1 MSNNNRVL
9 KIFILCSAILAAS
22 FGAGAQVY
30 NGGLVDKS
38 VATIGNDVILLSDIE
53 QEVQMMQA
61 GGMVVDNSTR
71 CQILENLVSSRL
83 FLTQARLDS
92 LTVTDEQVK
101 EQVTARLDD
110 IMNRLGG
117 EKETEEY
124 FKKPIYKIKADW
136 TEMMRDQ
143 LLIQQMQQK
152 VYTSIPKMTPA
163 DVKRLCAETPAE
175 DLPVIPTQYR
185 LRQIV
190 VYPDKESAS
199 LVVKERLL
207 DLRERVL
214 AGEKFSALAR
224 MYSQDPGSATR
235 GGELGMR
242 SKTVYW
248 PQFSDAA
255 MSLKVGQVSQIV
267 ETPDG
272 FHIIQMI
279 EKKGDM
285 FNARHIL
292 IKPAYT
298 ASDRNKAFARLD
310 SIRTEIVNGKIPFD
324 MAAWLNSEDTK
335 TRTNGGMM
343 VDEYT
348 GSSLLEKDRLNP
360 ADFAVIKDMKVGDVS
375 EPFESRDTEGRGN
388 TIYKIVRL
396 DEELPSHTATFE
408 TDYDALVSMANE
420 KNARQAIEDFV
431 TEKKKTTHIKIDP
444 LFEGCKFVSEN
455 WIEK

>member
-1 MSNNNRVL
+1 MLNRGFS
-9 KIFILCSAILAAS
+9 IFIITVLLFAAG
-22 FGAGAQVY
+22 FGAKAQTY
-30 NGGLVDKS
+30 GGGLIDKS
-38 VATIGNDVILLSDIE
+38 IAIVGNDVILLSDIE
-53 QEVQMMQA
+53 EEVRMMLA
-61 GGMVVDNSTR
+61 SGMTVESNTR

-92 LTVTDEQVK
+92 LTVTDEQVR
-101 EQVTARLDD
+101 EQVEARLND
-110 IMNRLGG
+110 IMNRIGG

-124 FKKPIYKIKADW
+124 FKKPLYKIRADW
-136 TEMMRDQ
+136 TDVFRDQ

-163 DVKRLCAETPAE
+163 AIKELCAEMPAE
-175 DLPVIPTQYR
+175 DLPVIPTQYK

-190 VYPDKESAS
+190 LYPDKESAAM
-199 LVVKERLL
+199 VVKEKLL

-214 AGEKFSALAR
+214 AGEKFSSLAR
-224 MYSQDPGSATR
+224 LYSQDPGSATR

-272 FHIIQMI
+272 YHIIQMI

-292 IKPAYT
+292 IKPSYT

-310 SIRTEIVNGKIPFD
+310 SIKSEILSGNITFEA
-324 MAAWLNSEDTK
+324 AAWFNSEDPK

-348 GSSLLEKDRLNP
+348 GSASLEKDRLNP
-360 ADFAVIKDMKVGDVS
+360 ADYAVIKDMKQGDIS
-375 EPFESRDTEGRGN
+375 EPFESLDTEGRGH

-396 DEELPSHTATFE
+396 DEEIPSHTAPFE
-408 TDYDALVSMANE
+408 TDYDALVNMANE
-420 KNARQAIEDFV
+420 KNAHKAIENFV
-431 TEKKKTTHIKIDP
+431 EEKKKTTHIRIDP
-444 LFEGCKFVSEN
+444 LFAGCKFVNEE

>member
-1 MSNNNRVL
+1 MLNRGFS
-9 KIFILCSAILAAS
+9 IFIITVLMFAAG
-22 FGAGAQVY
+22 FGAKAQTY
-30 NGGLVDKS
+30 GGGLIDKS
-38 VATIGNDVILLSDIE
+38 IAIVGNDVILLSDIE
-53 QEVQMMQA
+53 EEVRMMLA
-61 GGMVVDNSTR
+61 SGMTVESNTR

-101 EQVTARLDD
+101 EQVEARLND
-110 IMNRLGG
+110 IMNRIGG

-124 FKKPIYKIKADW
+124 FKKPLYKIRADW
-136 TEMMRDQ
+136 TDVFRDQ

-163 DVKRLCAETPAE
+163 AIKELCAEMPAE
-175 DLPVIPTQYR
+175 DLPVIPTQYK

-190 VYPDKESAS
+190 LYPDKESAAM
-199 LVVKERLL
+199 VVKEKLL

-214 AGEKFSALAR
+214 AGEKFSSLAR
-224 MYSQDPGSATR
+224 LYSQDPGSATR

-272 FHIIQMI
+272 YHIIQMI

-292 IKPAYT
+292 IKPSYT

-310 SIRTEIVNGKIPFD
+310 SIKSEILGGNVTFEA
-324 MAAWLNSEDTK
+324 AAWFNSEDPK
-335 TRTNGGMM
+335 TRTSGGMM

-348 GSSLLEKDRLNP
+348 GSASLEKDRLNP
-360 ADFAVIKDMKVGDVS
+360 ADYAVIKDMKQGDIS
-375 EPFESRDTEGRGN
+375 EPFESLDTEGRGH

-396 DEELPSHTATFE
+396 DEEIPSHTATFE
-408 TDYDALVSMANE
+408 TDYDALVNMANE
-420 KNARQAIEDFV
+420 KNAHKAIENFV
-431 TEKKKTTHIKIDP
+431 EEKKKTTHIRIDP
-444 LFEGCKFVSEN
+444 LFAGCKFVNEE

>member
-1 MSNNNRVL
+1 MLNRGFS
-9 KIFILCSAILAAS
+9 IFIITVLLFAAG
-22 FGAGAQVY
+22 FGAKAQTY
-30 NGGLVDKS
+30 GGGLIDKS
-38 VATIGNDVILLSDIE
+38 IAIVGNDVILLSDIE
-53 QEVQMMQA
+53 EEVRMMQA
-61 GGMVVDNSTR
+61 SGMTVESNTR

-92 LTVTDEQVK
+92 LTVTDDQVK
-101 EQVTARLDD
+101 EQVEARLND
-110 IMNRLGG
+110 IMNRIGG

-124 FKKPIYKIKADW
+124 FKKPLYKIRADW
-136 TEMMRDQ
+136 TDVFRDQ

-163 DVKRLCAETPAE
+163 AIKELCAEMPAE
-175 DLPVIPTQYR
+175 DLPVIPTQYK

-190 VYPDKESAS
+190 LYPDKESAAM
-199 LVVKERLL
+199 VVKEKLL

-214 AGEKFSALAR
+214 AGEKFSSLAR
-224 MYSQDPGSATR
+224 LYSQDPGSSTR

-272 FHIIQMI
+272 YHIIQMI

-292 IKPAYT
+292 IKPSYT

-310 SIRTEIVNGKIPFD
+310 SIKSEILGGNVTFEA
-324 MAAWLNSEDTK
+324 AAWFNSEDPK
-335 TRTNGGMM
+335 TRTSGGMM

-348 GSSLLEKDRLNP
+348 GSASLEKDRLNP
-360 ADFAVIKDMKVGDVS
+360 ADYAVIKDMKQGDIS
-375 EPFESRDTEGRGN
+375 EPFESLDTEGRGH

-396 DEELPSHTATFE
+396 DEEIPSHTATFE
-408 TDYDALVSMANE
+408 TDYDALVNMANE
-420 KNARQAIEDFV
+420 KNARKAIENFV
-431 TEKKKTTHIKIDP
+431 EEKKKTTHIRIDP
-444 LFEGCKFVSEN
+444 LFAGCKFVNEE

>member
-1 MSNNNRVL
+1 MLNRGFS
-9 KIFILCSAILAAS
+9 IFIITVLLFAAG
-22 FGAGAQVY
+22 FGAKAQTY
-30 NGGLVDKS
+30 GGGLIDKS
-38 VATIGNDVILLSDIE
+38 IAIVGNDVILLSDIE
-53 QEVQMMQA
+53 EEVRMMQA
-61 GGMVVDNSTR
+61 SGMTVESSTR

-101 EQVTARLDD
+101 EQVEARLND
-110 IMNRLGG
+110 IMNRIGG

-124 FKKPIYKIKADW
+124 FKKPLYKIRADW
-136 TEMMRDQ
+136 TDVFRDQ

-163 DVKRLCAETPAE
+163 AIKELCAEMPAE
-175 DLPVIPTQYR
+175 DLPVIPTQYK

-190 VYPDKESAS
+190 LYPDKESAAM
-199 LVVKERLL
+199 VVKEKLL

-214 AGEKFSALAR
+214 AGEKFSSLAR
-224 MYSQDPGSATR
+224 LYSQDPGSATR

-272 FHIIQMI
+272 YHIIQMI

-292 IKPAYT
+292 IKPSYT

-310 SIRTEIVNGKIPFD
+310 SIKSEILGGNVTFEA
-324 MAAWLNSEDTK
+324 AAWFNSEDPK
-335 TRTNGGMM
+335 TRTSGGMM

-348 GSSLLEKDRLNP
+348 GSASLEKDRLNP
-360 ADFAVIKDMKVGDVS
+360 ADYAVIKDLKPGDIS
-375 EPFESRDTEGRGN
+375 EPFESLDTEGHGH

-396 DEELPSHTATFE
+396 DEEIPSHTATFE
-408 TDYDALVSMANE
+408 TDYDALVNMANE
-420 KNARQAIEDFV
+420 KNAHKAIENFV
-431 TEKKKTTHIKIDP
+431 EEKKKTTHIRIDP
-444 LFEGCKFVSEN
+444 LFAGCKFVNEE

>member
-1 MSNNNRVL
+1 MLNRGFS
-9 KIFILCSAILAAS
+9 IFIITVLLFAAG
-22 FGAGAQVY
+22 FGAKAQTY
-30 NGGLVDKS
+30 GGGLIDKS
-38 VATIGNDVILLSDIE
+38 IAIVGNDVILLSDIE
-53 QEVQMMQA
+53 EEVRMMLA
-61 GGMVVDNSTR
+61 SGMTVESNTR

-92 LTVTDEQVK
+92 LTVTDEQVR
-101 EQVTARLDD
+101 EQVEARLND
-110 IMNRLGG
+110 IMNRIGG

-124 FKKPIYKIKADW
+124 FKKPLYKIRADW
-136 TEMMRDQ
+136 TDVFRDQ

-163 DVKRLCAETPAE
+163 AIKELCAEMPAE
-175 DLPVIPTQYR
+175 DLPVIPTQYK

-190 VYPDKESAS
+190 LYPDKESAAM
-199 LVVKERLL
+199 VVKEKLL

-214 AGEKFSALAR
+214 AGEKFSSLAR
-224 MYSQDPGSATR
+224 LYSQDPGSATR

-272 FHIIQMI
+272 YHIIQMI

-292 IKPAYT
+292 IKPSYT

-310 SIRTEIVNGKIPFD
+310 SIKSEILSGNITFEA
-324 MAAWLNSEDTK
+324 AAWFNSEDPK
-335 TRTNGGMM
+335 TRTSGGMM

-348 GSSLLEKDRLNP
+348 GSASLEKDRLNP
-360 ADFAVIKDMKVGDVS
+360 ADYAVIKDMKQGDIS
-375 EPFESRDTEGRGN
+375 EPFESLDTEGRGH

-396 DEELPSHTATFE
+396 DEEIPSHTATFE
-408 TDYDALVSMANE
+408 TDYDALVNMANE
-420 KNARQAIEDFV
+420 KNAHKAIENFV
-431 TEKKKTTHIKIDP
+431 EEKKKTTHIRIDP
-444 LFEGCKFVSEN
+444 LFAGCKFVNEE

>member
-1 MSNNNRVL
+1 MLNRGFS
-9 KIFILCSAILAAS
+9 IFIITVLLLTAG
-22 FGAGAQVY
+22 FGAKAQTY
-30 NGGLVDKS
+30 GGGLIDKS
-38 VATIGNDVILLSDIE
+38 IAIVGNDVILLSDIE
-53 QEVQMMQA
+53 EEVRMMQA
-61 GGMVVDNSTR
+61 SGMTVESNTR

-92 LTVTDEQVK
+92 LTVTDEQVR
-101 EQVTARLDD
+101 EQVEARLND
-110 IMNRLGG
+110 IMNRIGG

-124 FKKPIYKIKADW
+124 FKKPLYKIRADW
-136 TEMMRDQ
+136 TDVFRDQ

-163 DVKRLCAETPAE
+163 AIKELCAEMPAE
-175 DLPVIPTQYR
+175 DLPVIPTQYK

-190 VYPDKESAS
+190 LYPDKESAAM
-199 LVVKERLL
+199 VVKEKLL

-214 AGEKFSALAR
+214 AGEKFSSLAR
-224 MYSQDPGSATR
+224 LYSQDPGSATR

-272 FHIIQMI
+272 YHIIQMI

-292 IKPAYT
+292 IKPSYT

-310 SIRTEIVNGKIPFD
+310 SIKSEILGGNVTFEA
-324 MAAWLNSEDTK
+324 AAWFNSEDPK
-335 TRTNGGMM
+335 TRTSGGMM

-348 GSSLLEKDRLNP
+348 GSASLEKDRLNP
-360 ADFAVIKDMKVGDVS
+360 ADYAVIKDLKPGDIS
-375 EPFESRDTEGRGN
+375 EPFESLDTEGRGH

-396 DEELPSHTATFE
+396 DEEIPSHTATFE
-408 TDYDALVSMANE
+408 TDYDALVNMANE
-420 KNARQAIEDFV
+420 KNAHKAIENFV
-431 TEKKKTTHIKIDP
+431 EEKKKTTHIRIDP
-444 LFEGCKFVSEN
+444 LFAGCKFVNEE

>member
-1 MSNNNRVL
+1 MLNRGFS
-9 KIFILCSAILAAS
+9 IFIITVLLFAAGI
-22 FGAGAQVY
+22 GAKAQTY
-30 NGGLVDKS
+30 GGGLIDKS
-38 VATIGNDVILLSDIE
+38 IAIVGNDVILLSDIE
-53 QEVQMMQA
+53 EEVRMMLA
-61 GGMVVDNSTR
+61 SGMTVESNTR

-92 LTVTDEQVK
+92 LTVTDEQVR
-101 EQVTARLDD
+101 EQVEARLND
-110 IMNRLGG
+110 IMNRIGG

-124 FKKPIYKIKADW
+124 FKKPLYKIRADW
-136 TEMMRDQ
+136 TDVFRDQ

-163 DVKRLCAETPAE
+163 AIKELCAEMPAE
-175 DLPVIPTQYR
+175 DLPVIPTQYK

-190 VYPDKESAS
+190 LYPDKESAAM
-199 LVVKERLL
+199 VVKEKLL

-214 AGEKFSALAR
+214 AGEKFSSLAR
-224 MYSQDPGSATR
+224 LYSQDPGSATR

-272 FHIIQMI
+272 YHIIQMI

-292 IKPAYT
+292 IKPSYT

-310 SIRTEIVNGKIPFD
+310 SIKSEILSGNVTFEA
-324 MAAWLNSEDTK
+324 AAWFNSEDPK

-348 GSSLLEKDRLNP
+348 GSASLEKDRLNP
-360 ADFAVIKDMKVGDVS
+360 ADYAVIKDLKPGDIS
-375 EPFESRDTEGRGN
+375 EPFESLDTEGRGH

-396 DEELPSHTATFE
+396 DEEIPSHTATFE
-408 TDYDALVSMANE
+408 TDYDALVNMANE
-420 KNARQAIEDFV
+420 KNAHNAIENFV
-431 TEKKKTTHIKIDP
+431 EEKKKTTHIRIDP
-444 LFEGCKFVSEN
+444 LFAGCKFVNEE

>member
-1 MSNNNRVL
+1 MLASGMTVESN
-9 KIFILCSAILAAS
+9 
-22 FGAGAQVY
+22 
-30 NGGLVDKS
+30 
-38 VATIGNDVILLSDIE
+38 
-53 QEVQMMQA
+53 
-61 GGMVVDNSTR
+61 TR

-101 EQVTARLDD
+101 EQVEARLND
-110 IMNRLGG
+110 IMNRIGG

-124 FKKPIYKIKADW
+124 FKKPLYKIRADW
-136 TEMMRDQ
+136 TDVFRDQ

-163 DVKRLCAETPAE
+163 AIKELCAEMPAE
-175 DLPVIPTQYR
+175 DLPVIPTQYK

-190 VYPDKESAS
+190 LYPDKESAAM
-199 LVVKERLL
+199 VVKEKLL

-214 AGEKFSALAR
+214 AGEKFSSLAR
-224 MYSQDPGSATR
+224 LYSQDPGSATR

-272 FHIIQMI
+272 YHIIQMI

-292 IKPAYT
+292 IKPSYT

-310 SIRTEIVNGKIPFD
+310 SIKSEILGGNITFEA
-324 MAAWLNSEDTK
+324 AAWFNSEDPK
-335 TRTNGGMM
+335 TRTSGGMM

-348 GSSLLEKDRLNP
+348 GSASLEKDRLNP
-360 ADFAVIKDMKVGDVS
+360 ADYAVIKDMKQGDIS
-375 EPFESRDTEGRGN
+375 EPFESLDTEGRGH

-396 DEELPSHTATFE
+396 DEEIPSHTATFE
-408 TDYDALVSMANE
+408 TDYDALVNMANE
-420 KNARQAIEDFV
+420 KNAHKAIENFV
-431 TEKKKTTHIKIDP
+431 EEKKKTTHIRIDP
-444 LFEGCKFVSEN
+444 LFAGCKFVNEE

>member
-1 MSNNNRVL
+1 MLNRGFS
-9 KIFILCSAILAAS
+9 IFIITVLLFAAG
-22 FGAGAQVY
+22 FGAKAQTY
-30 NGGLVDKS
+30 GGGLIDKS
-38 VATIGNDVILLSDIE
+38 IAIVGNDVILLSDIE
-53 QEVQMMQA
+53 EEVRMMLA
-61 GGMVVDNSTR
+61 SGMTVESNTR

-92 LTVTDEQVK
+92 LTVTDEQVR
-101 EQVTARLDD
+101 EQVEARLND
-110 IMNRLGG
+110 IMNRIGG

-124 FKKPIYKIKADW
+124 FKKPLYKIRADW
-136 TEMMRDQ
+136 TDVFRDQ

-163 DVKRLCAETPAE
+163 AIKELCAEMPAE
-175 DLPVIPTQYR
+175 DLPVIPTQYK

-190 VYPDKESAS
+190 LYPDKESAAM
-199 LVVKERLL
+199 VVKEKLL

-214 AGEKFSALAR
+214 AGEKFSSLAR
-224 MYSQDPGSATR
+224 LYSQDPGSATR

-272 FHIIQMI
+272 YHIIQMI

-292 IKPAYT
+292 IKPSYT

-310 SIRTEIVNGKIPFD
+310 SIKSEILSGNVTFEA
-324 MAAWLNSEDTK
+324 AAWFNSEDPK

-348 GSSLLEKDRLNP
+348 GSASLEKDRLNP
-360 ADFAVIKDMKVGDVS
+360 ADYAVIKDLKPGDIS
-375 EPFESRDTEGRGN
+375 EPFESLDTEGRGH

-396 DEELPSHTATFE
+396 DEEIPSHTATFE
-408 TDYDALVSMANE
+408 TDYDALVNMANE
-420 KNARQAIEDFV
+420 KNAHKAIENFV
-431 TEKKKTTHIKIDP
+431 EEKKKTTHIRIDP
-444 LFEGCKFVSEN
+444 LFAGCKFVNEE

>member
-1 MSNNNRVL
+1 MLNRGFS
-9 KIFILCSAILAAS
+9 IFIITVLMFAAG
-22 FGAGAQVY
+22 FGAKAQTY
-30 NGGLVDKS
+30 GGGLIDKS
-38 VATIGNDVILLSDIE
+38 IAIVGNDVILLSDIE
-53 QEVQMMQA
+53 EEVRMMLA
-61 GGMVVDNSTR
+61 SGMTVESNTR

-101 EQVTARLDD
+101 EQVEARLND
-110 IMNRLGG
+110 IMNRIGG

-124 FKKPIYKIKADW
+124 FKKPLYKIRADW
-136 TEMMRDQ
+136 TDVFRDQ

-163 DVKRLCAETPAE
+163 AIKELCAEMPAE
-175 DLPVIPTQYR
+175 DLPVIPTQYK

-190 VYPDKESAS
+190 LYPDKESAAM
-199 LVVKERLL
+199 VVKEKLL

-214 AGEKFSALAR
+214 AGEKFSSLAR
-224 MYSQDPGSATR
+224 LYSQDPGSATR

-272 FHIIQMI
+272 YHIIQMI

-292 IKPAYT
+292 IKPSYT

-310 SIRTEIVNGKIPFD
+310 SIKSEILGGNITFEA
-324 MAAWLNSEDTK
+324 AAWFNSEDPK
-335 TRTNGGMM
+335 TRTSGGMM

-348 GSSLLEKDRLNP
+348 GSASLEKDRLNP
-360 ADFAVIKDMKVGDVS
+360 ADYAVIKDMKQGDIS
-375 EPFESRDTEGRGN
+375 EPFESLDTEGRGH

-396 DEELPSHTATFE
+396 DEEIPSHTATFE
-408 TDYDALVSMANE
+408 TDYDALVNMANE
-420 KNARQAIEDFV
+420 KNAHKAIENFV
-431 TEKKKTTHIKIDP
+431 EEKKKTTHIRIDP
-444 LFEGCKFVSEN
+444 LFAGCKFVNEE

>member
-1 MSNNNRVL
+1 MLNRGFS
-9 KIFILCSAILAAS
+9 IFIITVLLFAAGI
-22 FGAGAQVY
+22 GAKAQTY
-30 NGGLVDKS
+30 GGGLIDKS
-38 VATIGNDVILLSDIE
+38 IAIVGNDVILLSDIE
-53 QEVQMMQA
+53 EEVRMMLA
-61 GGMVVDNSTR
+61 SGMTVESNTR

-92 LTVTDEQVK
+92 LTVTDEQVR
-101 EQVTARLDD
+101 EQVEARLND
-110 IMNRLGG
+110 IMNRIGG

-124 FKKPIYKIKADW
+124 FKKPLYKIRADW
-136 TEMMRDQ
+136 TDVFRDQ

-163 DVKRLCAETPAE
+163 AIKELCAEMPAE
-175 DLPVIPTQYR
+175 DLPVIPTQYK

-190 VYPDKESAS
+190 LYPDKESAAM
-199 LVVKERLL
+199 VVKEKLL

-214 AGEKFSALAR
+214 AGEKFSSLAR
-224 MYSQDPGSATR
+224 LYSQDPGSATR

-272 FHIIQMI
+272 YHIIQMI

-292 IKPAYT
+292 IKPSYT

-310 SIRTEIVNGKIPFD
+310 SIKSEILSGNVTFEA
-324 MAAWLNSEDTK
+324 AAWFNSEDPK
-335 TRTNGGMM
+335 TRTSGGMM

-348 GSSLLEKDRLNP
+348 GSASLEKDRLNP
-360 ADFAVIKDMKVGDVS
+360 ADYAVIKDLKPGDIS
-375 EPFESRDTEGRGN
+375 EPFESLDTEGRGH

-396 DEELPSHTATFE
+396 DEEIPSHTATFE
-408 TDYDALVSMANE
+408 TDYDALVNMANE
-420 KNARQAIEDFV
+420 KNAHKAIENV
-431 TEKKKTTHIKIDP
+431 GEEKKKTTHIRIDP
-444 LFEGCKFVSEN
+444 LFAGCKFVNEE

>member
-1 MSNNNRVL
+1 MLNRGFS
-9 KIFILCSAILAAS
+9 IFIITVLLFAAG
-22 FGAGAQVY
+22 FGAKAQTY
-30 NGGLVDKS
+30 GGGLIDKS
-38 VATIGNDVILLSDIE
+38 IAIVGNDVILLSDIE
-53 QEVQMMQA
+53 EEVRMMLA
-61 GGMVVDNSTR
+61 SGMTVESNTR

-101 EQVTARLDD
+101 EQVEARLND
-110 IMNRLGG
+110 IMNRIGG

-124 FKKPIYKIKADW
+124 FKKPLYKIRADW
-136 TEMMRDQ
+136 TDVFRDQ

-163 DVKRLCAETPAE
+163 AIKELCAEMPAE
-175 DLPVIPTQYR
+175 DLPVIPTQYK

-190 VYPDKESAS
+190 LYPDKESAAM
-199 LVVKERLL
+199 VVKEKLL

-214 AGEKFSALAR
+214 AGEKFSSLAR
-224 MYSQDPGSATR
+224 LYSQDPGSATR

-272 FHIIQMI
+272 YHIIQMI

-292 IKPAYT
+292 IKPSYT

-310 SIRTEIVNGKIPFD
+310 SIKSEILGGNVTFEA
-324 MAAWLNSEDTK
+324 AAWFNSEDPK
-335 TRTNGGMM
+335 TRTSGGMM

-348 GSSLLEKDRLNP
+348 GSASLEKDRLNP
-360 ADFAVIKDMKVGDVS
+360 ADYAVIKDLKPGDIS
-375 EPFESRDTEGRGN
+375 EPFESLDTEGRGH

-396 DEELPSHTATFE
+396 DEEIPSHTASFE
-408 TDYDALVSMANE
+408 TDYDALVNMANE
-420 KNARQAIEDFV
+420 KNAHKAIENFV
-431 TEKKKTTHIKIDP
+431 EEKKKTTHIRIDP
-444 LFEGCKFVSEN
+444 LFAGCKFVNEE

>member
-1 MSNNNRVL
+1 MLNRGFS
-9 KIFILCSAILAAS
+9 IFIITVLMFAAG
-22 FGAGAQVY
+22 FGAKAQTY
-30 NGGLVDKS
+30 GGGLIDKS
-38 VATIGNDVILLSDIE
+38 IAIVGNDVILLSDIE
-53 QEVQMMQA
+53 EEVRMMLA
-61 GGMVVDNSTR
+61 SGMTIESNTR

-92 LTVTDEQVK
+92 LTVTDEQVR
-101 EQVTARLDD
+101 EQVEARLND
-110 IMNRLGG
+110 IMNRIGG

-124 FKKPIYKIKADW
+124 FKKPLYKIRADW
-136 TEMMRDQ
+136 TDVFRDQ

-163 DVKRLCAETPAE
+163 AIKELCAEMPAE
-175 DLPVIPTQYR
+175 DLPVIPTQYK

-190 VYPDKESAS
+190 LYPDKVSAAM
-199 LVVKERLL
+199 VVKEKLL

-214 AGEKFSALAR
+214 AGEKFSSLAR
-224 MYSQDPGSATR
+224 LYSQDPGSATR

-272 FHIIQMI
+272 YHIIQMI

-292 IKPAYT
+292 IKPSYT

-310 SIRTEIVNGKIPFD
+310 SIKSEILGGNVTFEA
-324 MAAWLNSEDTK
+324 AAWFNSEDPK
-335 TRTNGGMM
+335 TRTSGGMM

-348 GSSLLEKDRLNP
+348 GSASLEKDRLNP
-360 ADFAVIKDMKVGDVS
+360 ADYAVIKDMKQGDIS
-375 EPFESRDTEGRGN
+375 EPFESLDTEGRGH

-396 DEELPSHTATFE
+396 DEEIPSHTATFE
-408 TDYDALVSMANE
+408 TDYDALVNMANE
-420 KNARQAIEDFV
+420 KNAHKAIENFV
-431 TEKKKTTHIKIDP
+431 EEKKKTTHIRIDP
-444 LFEGCKFVSEN
+444 LFAGCKFVNEE

>member
-1 MSNNNRVL
+1 MLNRGFS
-9 KIFILCSAILAAS
+9 IFIITVLLFAAG
-22 FGAGAQVY
+22 FGAKAQTY
-30 NGGLVDKS
+30 GGGLIDKS
-38 VATIGNDVILLSDIE
+38 IAIVGNDVILLSDIE
-53 QEVQMMQA
+53 EEVRMMLA
-61 GGMVVDNSTR
+61 SGMTVESNTR

-92 LTVTDEQVK
+92 LTVTDEQVR
-101 EQVTARLDD
+101 EQVEARLND
-110 IMNRLGG
+110 IMNRIGG

-124 FKKPIYKIKADW
+124 FKKPLYKIRADW
-136 TEMMRDQ
+136 TDVFRDQ

-163 DVKRLCAETPAE
+163 AIKELCAEMPAE
-175 DLPVIPTQYR
+175 DLPVIPTQYK

-190 VYPDKESAS
+190 LYPDKESAAM
-199 LVVKERLL
+199 VVKEKLL

-214 AGEKFSALAR
+214 AGEKFSSLAR
-224 MYSQDPGSATR
+224 LYSQDPGSATR

-272 FHIIQMI
+272 YHIIQMI

-292 IKPAYT
+292 IKPSYT

-310 SIRTEIVNGKIPFD
+310 SIKSEILSGNITFEA
-324 MAAWLNSEDTK
+324 AAWFNSEDPK

-348 GSSLLEKDRLNP
+348 GSASLEKDRLNP
-360 ADFAVIKDMKVGDVS
+360 ADYAVIKDLKPGDIS
-375 EPFESRDTEGRGN
+375 EPFESLDTEGRGH

-396 DEELPSHTATFE
+396 DEEIPSHTATFE
-408 TDYDALVSMANE
+408 TDYDALVNMANE
-420 KNARQAIEDFV
+420 KNAHKAIENFV
-431 TEKKKTTHIKIDP
+431 EEKKKTTHIRIDP
-444 LFEGCKFVSEN
+444 LFAGCKFVNEE

>member
-1 MSNNNRVL
+1 MLNRGFS
-9 KIFILCSAILAAS
+9 IFIITVLLFAAG
-22 FGAGAQVY
+22 FGAKAQTY
-30 NGGLVDKS
+30 GGGLIDKS
-38 VATIGNDVILLSDIE
+38 IAIVGNDVILLSDIE
-53 QEVQMMQA
+53 EEVRMMLA
-61 GGMVVDNSTR
+61 SGMTVESNTR

-92 LTVTDEQVK
+92 LTVTDEQVR
-101 EQVTARLDD
+101 EQVEARLND
-110 IMNRLGG
+110 IMNRIGG

-124 FKKPIYKIKADW
+124 FKKPLYKIRADW
-136 TEMMRDQ
+136 TDVFRDQ

-163 DVKRLCAETPAE
+163 AIKELCAEMPAE
-175 DLPVIPTQYR
+175 DLPVIPTQYK

-190 VYPDKESAS
+190 LYPDKESAAM
-199 LVVKERLL
+199 VVKEKLL

-214 AGEKFSALAR
+214 AGEKFSSLAR
-224 MYSQDPGSATR
+224 LYSQDPGSATR

-272 FHIIQMI
+272 YHIIQMI

-292 IKPAYT
+292 IKPSYT

-310 SIRTEIVNGKIPFD
+310 SIKSEILGGNITFEA
-324 MAAWLNSEDTK
+324 AAWFNSEDPK
-335 TRTNGGMM
+335 TRTSGGMM

-348 GSSLLEKDRLNP
+348 GSASLEKDRLNP
-360 ADFAVIKDMKVGDVS
+360 ADYAVIKDLKPGDIS
-375 EPFESRDTEGRGN
+375 EPFESLDTEGRGH

-396 DEELPSHTATFE
+396 DEEIPSHTATFE
-408 TDYDALVSMANE
+408 TDYDALVNMANE
-420 KNARQAIEDFV
+420 KNAHKAIENFV
-431 TEKKKTTHIKIDP
+431 EEKKKTTHIRIDP
-444 LFEGCKFVSEN
+444 LFAGCKFVNEE

>member
-1 MSNNNRVL
+1 MLNRGFS
-9 KIFILCSAILAAS
+9 IFIITVLLFAAG
-22 FGAGAQVY
+22 FGAKAQTY
-30 NGGLVDKS
+30 GGGLIDKS
-38 VATIGNDVILLSDIE
+38 IAIVGNDVILLSDIE
-53 QEVQMMQA
+53 EEVRMMQA
-61 GGMVVDNSTR
+61 SGMTVESSTR

-101 EQVTARLDD
+101 EQVEARLND
-110 IMNRLGG
+110 IMNRIGG

-124 FKKPIYKIKADW
+124 FKKPLYKIRADW
-136 TEMMRDQ
+136 TDVFRDQ

-163 DVKRLCAETPAE
+163 AIKELCAEMPAE
-175 DLPVIPTQYR
+175 DLPVIPTQYK

-190 VYPDKESAS
+190 LYPDKESAAM
-199 LVVKERLL
+199 VVKEKLL

-214 AGEKFSALAR
+214 AGEKFSSLAR
-224 MYSQDPGSATR
+224 LYSQDPGSATR

-272 FHIIQMI
+272 YHIIQMI

-292 IKPAYT
+292 IKPSYT

-310 SIRTEIVNGKIPFD
+310 SIKSEILGGNVTFEA
-324 MAAWLNSEDTK
+324 AAWFNSEDPK
-335 TRTNGGMM
+335 TRTSGGMM

-348 GSSLLEKDRLNP
+348 GSASLEKDRLNP
-360 ADFAVIKDMKVGDVS
+360 ADYAVIKDLKPGDIS
-375 EPFESRDTEGRGN
+375 EPFESLDTEGRGH

-396 DEELPSHTATFE
+396 DEEIPSHTATFE
-408 TDYDALVSMANE
+408 TDYDALVNMANE
-420 KNARQAIEDFV
+420 KNAHKAIENFV
-431 TEKKKTTHIKIDP
+431 EEKKKTTHIRIDP
-444 LFEGCKFVSEN
+444 LFAGCKFVNEA

>member
-1 MSNNNRVL
+1 MLNRGFS
-9 KIFILCSAILAAS
+9 IFIITVLLFAAG
-22 FGAGAQVY
+22 FGAKAQTY
-30 NGGLVDKS
+30 GGGLIDKS
-38 VATIGNDVILLSDIE
+38 IAIVGNDVILLSDIE
-53 QEVQMMQA
+53 EEVRMMQA
-61 GGMVVDNSTR
+61 SGMTVESNTR

-92 LTVTDEQVK
+92 LTVTDEQVR
-101 EQVTARLDD
+101 EQVEARLND
-110 IMNRLGG
+110 IMNRIGG

-124 FKKPIYKIKADW
+124 FKKPLYKIRADW
-136 TEMMRDQ
+136 TDVFRDQ

-163 DVKRLCAETPAE
+163 AIKELCAEMPAE
-175 DLPVIPTQYR
+175 DLPVIPTQYK

-190 VYPDKESAS
+190 LYPDKESAAM
-199 LVVKERLL
+199 VVKEKLL

-214 AGEKFSALAR
+214 AGEKFSSLAR
-224 MYSQDPGSATR
+224 LYSQDPGSATR

-272 FHIIQMI
+272 YHIIQMI

-292 IKPAYT
+292 IKPSYT

-310 SIRTEIVNGKIPFD
+310 SIKSEILGGNVTFEA
-324 MAAWLNSEDTK
+324 AAWFNSEDPK
-335 TRTNGGMM
+335 TRTSGGMM

-348 GSSLLEKDRLNP
+348 GSASLEKDRLNP
-360 ADFAVIKDMKVGDVS
+360 ADYAVIKDLKPGDIS
-375 EPFESRDTEGRGN
+375 EPFESLDTEGRGH

-396 DEELPSHTATFE
+396 DEEIPSHTATFE
-408 TDYDALVSMANE
+408 TDYDALVNMANE
-420 KNARQAIEDFV
+420 KNAHKAIENFV
-431 TEKKKTTHIKIDP
+431 EEKKKTTHIRIDP
-444 LFEGCKFVSEN
+444 LFAGCKFVNEE

>member
-1 MSNNNRVL
+1 MLNRGFS
-9 KIFILCSAILAAS
+9 IFIITVLLFAAGI
-22 FGAGAQVY
+22 GAKAQTY
-30 NGGLVDKS
+30 GGGLIDKS
-38 VATIGNDVILLSDIE
+38 IAIVGNDVILLSDIE
-53 QEVQMMQA
+53 EEVRMMLA
-61 GGMVVDNSTR
+61 SGMTVESNTR

-92 LTVTDEQVK
+92 LTVTDEQVR
-101 EQVTARLDD
+101 EQVEARLND
-110 IMNRLGG
+110 IMNRIGG

-124 FKKPIYKIKADW
+124 FKKPLYKIRADW
-136 TEMMRDQ
+136 TDVFRDQ

-163 DVKRLCAETPAE
+163 AIKELCAEMPAE
-175 DLPVIPTQYR
+175 DLPVIPTQYK

-190 VYPDKESAS
+190 LYPDKESAAM
-199 LVVKERLL
+199 VVKEKLL

-214 AGEKFSALAR
+214 AGEKFSSLAR
-224 MYSQDPGSATR
+224 LYSQDPGSATR

-272 FHIIQMI
+272 YHIIQMI

-292 IKPAYT
+292 IKPSYT

-310 SIRTEIVNGKIPFD
+310 SIKSEILSGNVTFEA
-324 MAAWLNSEDTK
+324 AAWFNSEDPK

-348 GSSLLEKDRLNP
+348 GSASLEKDRLNP
-360 ADFAVIKDMKVGDVS
+360 ADYAVIKDLKPGDIS
-375 EPFESRDTEGRGN
+375 EPFESLDTEGRGH

-396 DEELPSHTATFE
+396 DEEIPSHTATFE
-408 TDYDALVSMANE
+408 TDYDALVNMANE
-420 KNARQAIEDFV
+420 KNAHKAIENFV
-431 TEKKKTTHIKIDP
+431 EEKKKTTHIRIDP
-444 LFEGCKFVSEN
+444 LFAGCKFVNEE

>member
-1 MSNNNRVL
+1 MLNRGFS
-9 KIFILCSAILAAS
+9 IFIITVLLFAAG
-22 FGAGAQVY
+22 FGAKAQTY
-30 NGGLVDKS
+30 GGGLIDKS
-38 VATIGNDVILLSDIE
+38 IAIVGNDVILLSDIE
-53 QEVQMMQA
+53 EEVRMMLA
-61 GGMVVDNSTR
+61 SGMTVESNTR

-101 EQVTARLDD
+101 EQVEARLND
-110 IMNRLGG
+110 IMNRIGG

-124 FKKPIYKIKADW
+124 FKKPLYKIRADW
-136 TEMMRDQ
+136 TDVFRDQ

-163 DVKRLCAETPAE
+163 AIKELCAEMPAE
-175 DLPVIPTQYR
+175 DLPVIPTQYK

-190 VYPDKESAS
+190 LYPDKESAAM
-199 LVVKERLL
+199 VVKEKLL

-214 AGEKFSALAR
+214 AGEKFSSLAR
-224 MYSQDPGSATR
+224 LYSQDPGSATR

-272 FHIIQMI
+272 YHIIQMI

-292 IKPAYT
+292 IKPSYT

-310 SIRTEIVNGKIPFD
+310 SIKSEILAGNITFEA
-324 MAAWLNSEDTK
+324 AAWFNSEDPK
-335 TRTNGGMM
+335 TRTSGGMM

-348 GSSLLEKDRLNP
+348 GSASLEKDRLNP
-360 ADFAVIKDMKVGDVS
+360 ADYAVIKDMKQGDIS
-375 EPFESRDTEGRGN
+375 EPFESLDTEGRGH

-396 DEELPSHTATFE
+396 DEEIPSHTATFE
-408 TDYDALVSMANE
+408 TDYDALVNMANE
-420 KNARQAIEDFV
+420 KNAHKAIENFV
-431 TEKKKTTHIKIDP
+431 EEKKKTTHIRIDP
-444 LFEGCKFVSEN
+444 LFAGCKFVNEE

>member
-1 MSNNNRVL
+1 MLNRGFS
-9 KIFILCSAILAAS
+9 IFIITVLLFAAG
-22 FGAGAQVY
+22 FGAKAQTY
-30 NGGLVDKS
+30 GGGLIDKS
-38 VATIGNDVILLSDIE
+38 IAIVGNDVILLSDIE
-53 QEVQMMQA
+53 EEVRMMLA
-61 GGMVVDNSTR
+61 SGMTVESNTR

-92 LTVTDEQVK
+92 LTVTDEQVR
-101 EQVTARLDD
+101 EQVEARLND
-110 IMNRLGG
+110 IMNRIGG

-124 FKKPIYKIKADW
+124 FKKPLYKIRADW
-136 TEMMRDQ
+136 TDVFRDQ

-163 DVKRLCAETPAE
+163 AIKELCAEMPAE
-175 DLPVIPTQYR
+175 DLPVIPTQYK

-190 VYPDKESAS
+190 LYPDKESAAM
-199 LVVKERLL
+199 VVKEKLL

-214 AGEKFSALAR
+214 AGEKFSSLAR
-224 MYSQDPGSATR
+224 LYSQDPGSATR

-272 FHIIQMI
+272 YHIIQMI

-292 IKPAYT
+292 IKPSYT

-310 SIRTEIVNGKIPFD
+310 SIKSEILSGNITFEA
-324 MAAWLNSEDTK
+324 AAWFNSEDPK

-348 GSSLLEKDRLNP
+348 GSASLEKDRLNP
-360 ADFAVIKDMKVGDVS
+360 ADYAVIKDMKQGDIS
-375 EPFESRDTEGRGN
+375 EPFESLDTEGRGH

-396 DEELPSHTATFE
+396 DEEIPSHTATFE
-408 TDYDALVSMANE
+408 TDYDALVNMANE
-420 KNARQAIEDFV
+420 KNAHKAIENFV
-431 TEKKKTTHIKIDP
+431 EEKKKTTHIRIDP
-444 LFEGCKFVSEN
+444 LFAGCKFVNEE

>member
-1 MSNNNRVL
+1 MLNRGFS
-9 KIFILCSAILAAS
+9 IFIITVLLFAAG
-22 FGAGAQVY
+22 FGAKAQTY
-30 NGGLVDKS
+30 GGGLIDKS
-38 VATIGNDVILLSDIE
+38 IAIVGNDVILLSDIE
-53 QEVQMMQA
+53 EEVRMMQA
-61 GGMVVDNSTR
+61 SGMTVESSTR

-101 EQVTARLDD
+101 EQVEARLND
-110 IMNRLGG
+110 IMNRIGG

-124 FKKPIYKIKADW
+124 FKKPLYKIRADW
-136 TEMMRDQ
+136 TDVFRDQ

-163 DVKRLCAETPAE
+163 AIKELCAEMPAE
-175 DLPVIPTQYR
+175 DLPVIPTQYK

-190 VYPDKESAS
+190 LYPDKESAA
-199 LVVKERLL
+199 LVVKEKLL

-214 AGEKFSALAR
+214 AGEKFSSLAR
-224 MYSQDPGSATR
+224 LYSQDPGSATR

-272 FHIIQMI
+272 YHIIQMI

-292 IKPAYT
+292 IKPSYT

-310 SIRTEIVNGKIPFD
+310 SIKSEILGGNVTFEA
-324 MAAWLNSEDTK
+324 AAWFNSEDPK
-335 TRTNGGMM
+335 TRTSGGMM

-348 GSSLLEKDRLNP
+348 GSASLEKDRLNP
-360 ADFAVIKDMKVGDVS
+360 ADYAVIKDLKPGDIS
-375 EPFESRDTEGRGN
+375 EPFESLDTEGRGH

-396 DEELPSHTATFE
+396 DEEIPSHTATFE
-408 TDYDALVSMANE
+408 TDYDALVNMANE
-420 KNARQAIEDFV
+420 KNAHKAIENFV
-431 TEKKKTTHIKIDP
+431 EEKKKTTHIRIDP
-444 LFEGCKFVSEN
+444 LFAGCKFVNEE

>member
-1 MSNNNRVL
+1 MLNRGFS
-9 KIFILCSAILAAS
+9 IFIITVLLFAAG
-22 FGAGAQVY
+22 FGAKAQTY
-30 NGGLVDKS
+30 GGGLIDKS
-38 VATIGNDVILLSDIE
+38 IAIVGNDVILLSDIE
-53 QEVQMMQA
+53 EEVRMMQA
-61 GGMVVDNSTR
+61 SGMTVESNTR

-92 LTVTDEQVK
+92 LTVTDEQVR
-101 EQVTARLDD
+101 EQVEARLND
-110 IMNRLGG
+110 IMNRIGG

-124 FKKPIYKIKADW
+124 FKKPLYKIRADW
-136 TEMMRDQ
+136 TDVFRDQ

-163 DVKRLCAETPAE
+163 AIKELCAEMPAE
-175 DLPVIPTQYR
+175 DLPVIPTQYK

-190 VYPDKESAS
+190 LYPDKESAAM
-199 LVVKERLL
+199 VVKEKLL

-214 AGEKFSALAR
+214 AGEKFSSLAR
-224 MYSQDPGSATR
+224 LYSQDPGSATR

-272 FHIIQMI
+272 YHIIQMI

-292 IKPAYT
+292 IKPSYT

-310 SIRTEIVNGKIPFD
+310 SIKSEILGGNLTFEA
-324 MAAWLNSEDTK
+324 AAWFNSEDPK
-335 TRTNGGMM
+335 TRTSGGMM

-348 GSSLLEKDRLNP
+348 GSASLEKDRLNP
-360 ADFAVIKDMKVGDVS
+360 ADYAVIKDLKPGDIS
-375 EPFESRDTEGRGN
+375 EPFESLDTEGRGH

-396 DEELPSHTATFE
+396 DEEIPSHTASFE
-408 TDYDALVSMANE
+408 TDYDALVNMANE
-420 KNARQAIEDFV
+420 KNAHKAIEKFV
-431 TEKKKTTHIKIDP
+431 EEKKKTTHIRIDP
-444 LFEGCKFVSEN
+444 LFAGCKFVNEE

>member
-1 MSNNNRVL
+1 MLNRGFS
-9 KIFILCSAILAAS
+9 IFIITVLLFAAG
-22 FGAGAQVY
+22 FGAKAQTY
-30 NGGLVDKS
+30 GGGLIDKS
-38 VATIGNDVILLSDIE
+38 IAIVGNDVILLSDIE
-53 QEVQMMQA
+53 EEVRMMLA
-61 GGMVVDNSTR
+61 SGMTVESNTR

-92 LTVTDEQVK
+92 LTVTDEQVR
-101 EQVTARLDD
+101 EQVEARLND
-110 IMNRLGG
+110 IMNRIGG

-124 FKKPIYKIKADW
+124 FKKPLYKIRADW
-136 TEMMRDQ
+136 TDVFRDQ

-163 DVKRLCAETPAE
+163 AIKELCAEMPAE
-175 DLPVIPTQYR
+175 DLPVIPTQYK

-190 VYPDKESAS
+190 LYPDKESAAM
-199 LVVKERLL
+199 VVKEKLL

-214 AGEKFSALAR
+214 AGEKFSSLAR
-224 MYSQDPGSATR
+224 LYSQDR

-272 FHIIQMI
+272 YHIIQMI

-292 IKPAYT
+292 IKPSYT

-310 SIRTEIVNGKIPFD
+310 SIKSEILGGNVTFEA
-324 MAAWLNSEDTK
+324 AAWFNSEDPK
-335 TRTNGGMM
+335 TRTSGGMM

-348 GSSLLEKDRLNP
+348 GSASLEKDRLNP
-360 ADFAVIKDMKVGDVS
+360 ADYAVIKDLKPGDIS
-375 EPFESRDTEGRGN
+375 EPFESLDTEGRGH

-396 DEELPSHTATFE
+396 DEEIPSHTASFE
-408 TDYDALVSMANE
+408 TDYDALVNMANE
-420 KNARQAIEDFV
+420 KNAHKAIENFV
-431 TEKKKTTHIKIDP
+431 EEKKKTTHIRIDP
-444 LFEGCKFVSEN
+444 LFAGCKFVNEE

>member
-1 MSNNNRVL
+1 MV
-9 KIFILCSAILAAS
+9 CSVMLSAAS
-22 FGAGAQVY
+22 LATHAQVY
-30 NGGLVDKS
+30 ENGLIDKS
-38 VATIGNDVILLSDIE
+38 VAVVGNDMILLSDIE
-53 QEVQMMQA
+53 NEVRMMQA
-61 GGMVVDNSTR
+61 SGYTVDANSR
-71 CQILENLVSSRL
+71 CQILENLVNSKL

-92 LTVTDEQVK
+92 LTVTDEQVR
-101 EQVTARLDD
+101 EQVNARLNQV
-110 IMNRLGG
+110 MNSLGG

-136 TEMMRDQ
+136 TETLREQ

-152 VYTSIPKMTPA
+152 VYSDIPKLTPG
-163 DVKRLCAETPAE
+163 DVKTLCEETPAE
-175 DLPVIPTQYR
+175 DLPMVPTKYR

-190 VYPDKESAS
+190 LYPDKEAAAM
-199 LVVKERLL
+199 VVKEKLL
-207 DLRERVL
+207 DLRERVI
-214 AGEKFSALAR
+214 AGEKFASLAR
-224 MYSQDPGSATR
+224 LYSQDPGSATR

-242 SKTVYW
+242 SKTIYW

-292 IKPAYT
+292 IKPNYT
-298 ASDRNKAFARLD
+298 AKDRNAAFARLD
-310 SIRTEIVNGKIPFD
+310 SIKAVIASGEMTFEQ
-324 MAAWLNSEDTK
+324 AAMRNSEDYK

-348 GSSLLEKDRLNP
+348 GSSSFEKDRLNP
-360 ADFAVIKDMKVGDVS
+360 ADYSVIKDMKPGEIS
-375 EPFESRDTEGRGN
+375 EPFESLDTEGRGN

-396 DEELPSHTATFE
+396 DEEIPSHVAAFE

-420 KNARQAIEDFV
+420 KNARKAIETFV
-431 TEKKKTTHIKIDP
+431 EEKKKTTHIKIDP
-444 LFEGCKFVSEN
+444 LFAGCKCASEE

>member
-1 MSNNNRVL
+1 MLNRGFS
-9 KIFILCSAILAAS
+9 IFIITVLLFAAG
-22 FGAGAQVY
+22 FGAKAQTY
-30 NGGLVDKS
+30 GGGLIDKS
-38 VATIGNDVILLSDIE
+38 IAIVGNDVILLSDIE
-53 QEVQMMQA
+53 EEVRMMLA
-61 GGMVVDNSTR
+61 SGMTVESNTR

-92 LTVTDEQVK
+92 LTVTDEQVR
-101 EQVTARLDD
+101 EQVEARLND
-110 IMNRLGG
+110 IMNRIGG

-124 FKKPIYKIKADW
+124 FKKPLYKIRADW
-136 TEMMRDQ
+136 TDVFRDQ

-163 DVKRLCAETPAE
+163 AIKELCAEMPAE
-175 DLPVIPTQYR
+175 DLPVIPTQYK

-190 VYPDKESAS
+190 LYPDKESAAM
-199 LVVKERLL
+199 VVKEKLL

-214 AGEKFSALAR
+214 AGEKFSSLAR
-224 MYSQDPGSATR
+224 LYSQDPGSATR

-272 FHIIQMI
+272 YHIIQMI

-292 IKPAYT
+292 IKPSYT

-310 SIRTEIVNGKIPFD
+310 SIKSEILSGNVTFEA
-324 MAAWLNSEDTK
+324 AAWFNSEDPK
-335 TRTNGGMM
+335 TRTSGGMM

-348 GSSLLEKDRLNP
+348 GSASLEKDRLNP
-360 ADFAVIKDMKVGDVS
+360 ADYAVIKDLKPGDIS
-375 EPFESRDTEGRGN
+375 EPFESLDTEGRGH

-396 DEELPSHTATFE
+396 DEEIPSHTATFE
-408 TDYDALVSMANE
+408 TDYDALVNMANE
-420 KNARQAIEDFV
+420 KNAHKAIENFV
-431 TEKKKTTHIKIDP
+431 EEKKKTTHIRIDP
-444 LFEGCKFVSEN
+444 LFAGCKFVNEE

>member
-1 MSNNNRVL
+1 MLNRGFS
-9 KIFILCSAILAAS
+9 IFIITVLLFAAG
-22 FGAGAQVY
+22 FGAKAQTY
-30 NGGLVDKS
+30 GGGLIDKS
-38 VATIGNDVILLSDIE
+38 IAIVGNDVILLSDIE
-53 QEVQMMQA
+53 EEVRMMLA
-61 GGMVVDNSTR
+61 SGMTVESNTR

-101 EQVTARLDD
+101 EQVEARLND
-110 IMNRLGG
+110 IMNRIGG

-124 FKKPIYKIKADW
+124 FKKPLYKIRADW
-136 TEMMRDQ
+136 TDVFRDQ

-163 DVKRLCAETPAE
+163 AIKELCAEMPAE
-175 DLPVIPTQYR
+175 DLPVIPTQYK

-190 VYPDKESAS
+190 LYPDKESAAM
-199 LVVKERLL
+199 VVKEKLL

-214 AGEKFSALAR
+214 AGEKFSSLAR
-224 MYSQDPGSATR
+224 LYSQDPGSATR

-272 FHIIQMI
+272 YHIIQMI

-292 IKPAYT
+292 IKPSYT

-310 SIRTEIVNGKIPFD
+310 SIKSEILGGNVTFEA
-324 MAAWLNSEDTK
+324 AAWFNSEDPK
-335 TRTNGGMM
+335 TRTSGGMM

-348 GSSLLEKDRLNP
+348 GSASLEKDRLNP
-360 ADFAVIKDMKVGDVS
+360 ADYAVIKDMKQGDIS
-375 EPFESRDTEGRGN
+375 EPFESLDTEGRGH

-396 DEELPSHTATFE
+396 DEEIPSHTATFE
-408 TDYDALVSMANE
+408 TDYDALVNMANE
-420 KNARQAIEDFV
+420 KNAHKAIENFV
-431 TEKKKTTHIKIDP
+431 EEKKKTTHIRIDP
-444 LFEGCKFVSEN
+444 LFAGCKFVNEE

>member
-1 MSNNNRVL
+1 MLNRGFS
-9 KIFILCSAILAAS
+9 IFIITVLLFAAG
-22 FGAGAQVY
+22 FGAKAQTY
-30 NGGLVDKS
+30 GGGLIDKS
-38 VATIGNDVILLSDIE
+38 IAIVGNDVILLSDIE
-53 QEVQMMQA
+53 EEVRMMLA
-61 GGMVVDNSTR
+61 SGMTVESNTR

-92 LTVTDEQVK
+92 LTVTDEQVR
-101 EQVTARLDD
+101 EQVEARLND
-110 IMNRLGG
+110 IMNRIGG

-124 FKKPIYKIKADW
+124 FKKPLYKIRADW
-136 TEMMRDQ
+136 TDVFRDQ

-163 DVKRLCAETPAE
+163 AIKELCAEMPAE
-175 DLPVIPTQYR
+175 DLPVIPTQYK

-190 VYPDKESAS
+190 LYPDKESAAM
-199 LVVKERLL
+199 VVKEKLL

-214 AGEKFSALAR
+214 AGEKFSSLAR
-224 MYSQDPGSATR
+224 LYSQDPGSATR

-272 FHIIQMI
+272 YHIIQMI

-292 IKPAYT
+292 IKPSYT

-310 SIRTEIVNGKIPFD
+310 SIKSEILGGNITFEA
-324 MAAWLNSEDTK
+324 AAWFNSEDPK
-335 TRTNGGMM
+335 TRTSGGMM

-348 GSSLLEKDRLNP
+348 GSASLEKDRLNP
-360 ADFAVIKDMKVGDVS
+360 ADYAVIKDMKQGDIS
-375 EPFESRDTEGRGN
+375 EPFESLDTEGRGH

-396 DEELPSHTATFE
+396 DEEIPSHTATFE
-408 TDYDALVSMANE
+408 TDYDALVNMANE
-420 KNARQAIEDFV
+420 KNAHKAIENFV
-431 TEKKKTTHIKIDP
+431 EEKKKTTHIRIDP
-444 LFEGCKFVSEN
+444 LFAGCKFVNEE

>member
-1 MSNNNRVL
+1 MLNRGFS
-9 KIFILCSAILAAS
+9 IFIITVLLFAAG
-22 FGAGAQVY
+22 FGAKAQTY
-30 NGGLVDKS
+30 GGGLIDKS
-38 VATIGNDVILLSDIE
+38 IAIVGNDVILLSDIE
-53 QEVQMMQA
+53 EEVRMMQA
-61 GGMVVDNSTR
+61 SGMTVESNTR

-101 EQVTARLDD
+101 EQVEARLND
-110 IMNRLGG
+110 IMNRIGG

-124 FKKPIYKIKADW
+124 FKKPLYKIRADW
-136 TEMMRDQ
+136 TDVFRDQ

-163 DVKRLCAETPAE
+163 AIKELCAEMPAE
-175 DLPVIPTQYR
+175 DLPVIPTQYK

-190 VYPDKESAS
+190 LYPDKESAAM
-199 LVVKERLL
+199 VVKEKLL

-214 AGEKFSALAR
+214 AGEKFSSLAR
-224 MYSQDPGSATR
+224 LYSQDPGSATR

-272 FHIIQMI
+272 YHIIQMI

-292 IKPAYT
+292 IKPSYT

-310 SIRTEIVNGKIPFD
+310 SIKSEILGGNVTFEA
-324 MAAWLNSEDTK
+324 AAWFNSEDPK
-335 TRTNGGMM
+335 TRTSGGMM

-348 GSSLLEKDRLNP
+348 GSASLEKDRLNP
-360 ADFAVIKDMKVGDVS
+360 ADYAVIKDLKPGDIS
-375 EPFESRDTEGRGN
+375 EPFESLDTEGRGH

-396 DEELPSHTATFE
+396 DEEIPSHTASFE
-408 TDYDALVSMANE
+408 TDYDALVNMANE
-420 KNARQAIEDFV
+420 KNAHKAIENFV
-431 TEKKKTTHIKIDP
+431 EEKKKTTHIRIDP
-444 LFEGCKFVSEN
+444 LFAGCKFVNEE

>member
-1 MSNNNRVL
+1 MLNRGFS
-9 KIFILCSAILAAS
+9 IFIITVLLFAAG
-22 FGAGAQVY
+22 FGAKAQTY
-30 NGGLVDKS
+30 GGGLIDKS
-38 VATIGNDVILLSDIE
+38 IAIVGNDVILLSDIE
-53 QEVQMMQA
+53 EEVRMMLA
-61 GGMVVDNSTR
+61 SGMTVESNTR

-92 LTVTDEQVK
+92 LTVTDEQVR
-101 EQVTARLDD
+101 EQVEARLND
-110 IMNRLGG
+110 IMNRIGG

-124 FKKPIYKIKADW
+124 FKKPLYKIRADW
-136 TEMMRDQ
+136 TDVFRDQ

-163 DVKRLCAETPAE
+163 ARKELCAEMPAE
-175 DLPVIPTQYR
+175 DLPVIPTQYK

-190 VYPDKESAS
+190 LYPDKESAAM
-199 LVVKERLL
+199 VVKEKLL

-214 AGEKFSALAR
+214 AGEKFSSLAR
-224 MYSQDPGSATR
+224 LYSQDPGSATR

-272 FHIIQMI
+272 YHIIQMI

-292 IKPAYT
+292 IKPSYT

-310 SIRTEIVNGKIPFD
+310 SIKSEILSGNVTFEA
-324 MAAWLNSEDTK
+324 AAWFNSEDPK

-348 GSSLLEKDRLNP
+348 GSASLEKDRLNP
-360 ADFAVIKDMKVGDVS
+360 ADYAVIKDLKPGDIS
-375 EPFESRDTEGRGN
+375 EPFESLDTEGRGH

-396 DEELPSHTATFE
+396 DEEIPSHTATFE
-408 TDYDALVSMANE
+408 TDYDALVNMANE
-420 KNARQAIEDFV
+420 KNAHKAIENFV
-431 TEKKKTTHIKIDP
+431 EEKKKTTHIRIDP
-444 LFEGCKFVSEN
+444 LFAGCKFVNEE

>member
-1 MSNNNRVL
+1 MLNRGFS
-9 KIFILCSAILAAS
+9 IFIITVLMFAAG
-22 FGAGAQVY
+22 FGAKAQTY
-30 NGGLVDKS
+30 GGGLIDKS
-38 VATIGNDVILLSDIE
+38 IAIVGNDVILLSDIE
-53 QEVQMMQA
+53 EEVRMMLA
-61 GGMVVDNSTR
+61 SGMTVESNTR

-101 EQVTARLDD
+101 EQVEARLND
-110 IMNRLGG
+110 IMNRIGG

-124 FKKPIYKIKADW
+124 FKKPIYKIRADW
-136 TEMMRDQ
+136 TDVFRDQ

-163 DVKRLCAETPAE
+163 AIKELCAEMPAE
-175 DLPVIPTQYR
+175 DLPVIPTQYK

-190 VYPDKESAS
+190 LYPDKESAAM
-199 LVVKERLL
+199 VVKEKLL

-214 AGEKFSALAR
+214 AGEKFSSLAR
-224 MYSQDPGSATR
+224 LYSQDPGSATR

-272 FHIIQMI
+272 YHIIQMI

-292 IKPAYT
+292 IKPSYT

-310 SIRTEIVNGKIPFD
+310 SIKSEILGGNVTFEA
-324 MAAWLNSEDTK
+324 AAWFNSEDPK
-335 TRTNGGMM
+335 TRTSGGMM

-348 GSSLLEKDRLNP
+348 GSASLEKDRLNP
-360 ADFAVIKDMKVGDVS
+360 ADYAVIKDMKQGDIS
-375 EPFESRDTEGRGN
+375 EPFESLDTEGRGH

-396 DEELPSHTATFE
+396 DEEIPSHTATFE
-408 TDYDALVSMANE
+408 TDYDALVNMANE
-420 KNARQAIEDFV
+420 KNAHKAIENFV
-431 TEKKKTTHIKIDP
+431 EEKKKTTHIRIDP
-444 LFEGCKFVSEN
+444 LFAGCKFVNEE

>member
-1 MSNNNRVL
+1 MLNRGFS
-9 KIFILCSAILAAS
+9 IFIITVLLFAAG
-22 FGAGAQVY
+22 FGAKAQTY
-30 NGGLVDKS
+30 GGGLIDKS
-38 VATIGNDVILLSDIE
+38 IAIVGNDVILLSDIE
-53 QEVQMMQA
+53 EEVRMMLA
-61 GGMVVDNSTR
+61 SGMTVESNTR

-101 EQVTARLDD
+101 EQVEARLND
-110 IMNRLGG
+110 IMNRIGG

-124 FKKPIYKIKADW
+124 FKKPLYKIRADW
-136 TEMMRDQ
+136 TDVFRDQ

-163 DVKRLCAETPAE
+163 AIKELCAEMPAE
-175 DLPVIPTQYR
+175 DLPVIPTQYK

-190 VYPDKESAS
+190 LYPDKESAAM
-199 LVVKERLL
+199 VVKEKLL

-214 AGEKFSALAR
+214 AGEKFSSLAR
-224 MYSQDPGSATR
+224 LYSQDPGSATR

-272 FHIIQMI
+272 YHIIQMI

-292 IKPAYT
+292 IKPSYT

-310 SIRTEIVNGKIPFD
+310 SIKSEILGGNITFEA
-324 MAAWLNSEDTK
+324 AAWFNSEDPK
-335 TRTNGGMM
+335 TRTSGGMM

-348 GSSLLEKDRLNP
+348 GSASLEKDRLNP
-360 ADFAVIKDMKVGDVS
+360 ADYAVIKDMKQGDIS
-375 EPFESRDTEGRGN
+375 EPFESLDTEGRGH

-396 DEELPSHTATFE
+396 DEEIPSHTATFE
-408 TDYDALVSMANE
+408 TDYDALVNMANE
-420 KNARQAIEDFV
+420 KNAHKAIENFV
-431 TEKKKTTHIKIDP
+431 EEKKKTTHIRIDP
-444 LFEGCKFVSEN
+444 LFAGCKFVNEE